1 MKLSQSFFIEL
12 ESQAHYLKYLFYF
25 IPDCGTG
32 YFGAQCANLCS
43 EHCAGIDN
51 SCNNVNGTC
60 NMGCDPGYKGFL
72 CTQGDFKHT
81 LIRPVVS
88 GFLKFRLFA
97 IWLKKT
103 FCYRFFNASVPRKK
117 INKKKILIFYVFLNV
132 ETENSFLSHFFLLLV
147 LHRLKGAYNQ

>member
-1 MKLSQSFFIEL
+1 MIEQRWNCRSPFFVEL

-60 NMGCDPGYKGFL
+60 NMGCDPGYKGSL

-81 LIRPVVS
+81 LIRPVAT

-97 IWLKKT
+97 IWLIKHFVTDFLMVVFCVKKLT
-103 FCYRFFNASVPRKK
+103 KKNPYFLCISKCGDTKFISVSLFFVIGLAQ
-117 INKKKILIFYVFLNV
+117 
-132 ETENSFLSHFFLLLV
+132 T
-147 LHRLKGAYNQ
+147 

>member
-1 MKLSQSFFIEL
+1 MEQWWNCRSPFFVEL

-60 NMGCDPGYKGFL
+60 NMGCDPGYKGSL
-72 CTQGDFKHT
+72 CTQGEFKRFLVQISCILAGYYHKLYT
-81 LIRPVVS
+81 LIILNMTL
-88 GFLKFRLFA
+88 FL
-97 IWLKKT
+97 
-103 FCYRFFNASVPRKK
+103 
-117 INKKKILIFYVFLNV
+117 
-132 ETENSFLSHFFLLLV
+132 
-147 LHRLKGAYNQ
+147 